1 MIHRAV
7 LEPASIVL
15 RRGDRGAPEAIAETL
30 EGVRRAEEVTA
41 MTDLD
46 MGVKSETFGGDL
58 DRAKLVVE
66 QVKNFGIGD
75 EFLETRDEAT
85 LEPAG

>member
-30 EGVRRAEEVTA
+30 ERMRRAEEVAA

-46 MGVKSETFGGDL
+46 VGVEGETLGRNL
-58 DRAKLVVE
+58 DRSKLVVE
-66 QVKNFGIGD
+66 QVENLGIGD
-75 EFLETRDEAT
+75 ELLETRDEAT
-85 LEPAG
+85 LEPAR